1 MNPLLEAASFSRTAD
16 GNWFAGLLLHCCFG
30 QACGE
35 TMQAAACSYPP
46 LKIISH
52 QRIPN
57 SFHRADHGPD
67 SENLGPAVE
76 LLVQML
82 DVPRIGR

>member
-1 MNPLLEAASFSRTAD
+1 MNWL
-16 GNWFAGLLLHCCFG
+16 AGLLLHCCFG

-52 QRIPN
+52 QRIPS
-57 SFHRADHGPD
+57 SFLRADHGPD
-67 SENLGPAVE
+67 IEPRGPAIE
-76 LLVQML
+76 LLAQML
-82 DVPRIGR
+82 DAPPIGR